1 MLSQLKGVAV
11 VLSMSGAVLF
21 AQAAQEGQQPPQPS
35 PDFTLRVFAYFD
47 TEALEEFT
55 ERVQEYVE
63 LRRKAGAGLPPRRV
77 TRNPEEFRDAEEE
90 LAERIREVRANAQRG
105 EIFVPPIESG
115 VKRLMILEVDS
126 ATLAAITED
135 NPGEFALEVNKKYP
149 DGLPLSTVPPNVL
162 KLLPRLAEGLEYRF
176 VGRHLILRD
185 TQANVIIDHIPYALE
200 CTDCAEL
207 IGGSEDE
214 EAETR

>member
-11 VLSMSGAVLF
+11 ALSMSGAVLF
-21 AQAAQEGQQPPQPS
+21 AQAAQEGQQPPLPS

-47 TEALEEFT
+47 TAALDQFK
-55 ERVQEYVE
+55 ERVQGYVE
-63 LRRKAGAGLPPRRV
+63 LRKKAGAGLAPRRV
-77 TRNPEEFRDAEEE
+77 TRDPKEFREAEEE
-90 LAERIREVRANAQRG
+90 LAERIREARTNAQRG

-126 ATLAAITED
+126 ATMAAITEG
-135 NPGEFALEVNKKYP
+135 NPGEFTLEVNKKYP

-162 KLLPRLAEGLEYRF
+162 KLLPSLAEGLEYRF

-214 EAETR
+214 AAETR